1 MNLPNLM
8 KYLHGVIIMEYSF
21 TLIQPRNFSKNRSKS
36 FKHNCTIIQIKKE
49 KENIITKIIEF
60 DFNIS
65 IF

>member
-1 MNLPNLM
+1 MD
-8 KYLHGVIIMEYSF
+8 HSF
-21 TLIQPRNFSKNRSKS
+21 TSIQLRNFSKNRSKS

-49 KENIITKIIEF
+49 KENISNLKITKIIEF